1 MSKLKLH
8 HWILLGFLLGIP
20 FGLIFQ
26 KNTKQVEITYL
37 SEGKAT
43 KVIEPI
49 QNYSQLIVQK
59 SETRY
64 DTVFAT
70 NNNKLQ
76 NAFAKAKSSNSKVKL
91 HIGNKTYDNVTEI
104 AKPQSDIKYIQPLG
118 TLFLRLLSF
127 LAIPLVISSLVVGV
141 ASIGNLKRLG
151 RLGARTIGL
160 YVITTVIAISIG
172 LISANLIKP
181 GSTLDSESKS
191 LLLEANKSEIETRL
205 QEKVEFNILDFL
217 VNIVPANPF
226 KAISNGEMLQIIFFA
241 IFFGIGLTLL
251 KDNVS
256 QPVVSLLD
264 AISEVFI
271 KLVKIVLYLAPI
283 GVFALI
289 ASAISDFGISIVSTL
304 FWYMATV
311 TLGLIVHFFTV
322 YSFLLLT
329 LAKTSPFVF
338 LKGMKEAFIVA
349 FSTSSS
355 AATLPV
361 TFECVEENLGV
372 PKSISSFVLPLG
384 ATMNM
389 DGTSLYQGV
398 ATLFIA
404 QVYGIDLSLIQQLT
418 ILLTALMASIG
429 TAPVPGVGLIM
440 LIMVLQSV
448 GVPIEGIAL
457 ILGVDRILDMMRTI
471 LNVSGDAVVS
481 LCVWKMEKGD
491 IPPSAQLND
500 SSLRSK

>member
-26 KNTKQVEITYL
+26 KNTKEVEITYL
-37 SEGKAT
+37 SEGKVT
-43 KVIEPI
+43 KVIEQI

-59 SETRY
+59 SETKY
-64 DTVFAT
+64 DTIFAT

-76 NAFAKAKSSNSKVKL
+76 NAFAKAKNSSSKVKL
-91 HIGNKTYDNVTEI
+91 HIGNKTYDNITEI
-104 AKPQSDIKYIQPLG
+104 AKPQSSIKYIQPLG

-127 LAIPLVISSLVVGV
+127 LAIPLVISSLIVGV

-160 YVITTVIAISIG
+160 YIVTTVVAISIG
-172 LISANLIKP
+172 LVAANLIKP
-181 GSTLDSESKS
+181 GSTLDAESKS
-191 LLLEANKSEIETRL
+191 LLLEANKPEIETRL
-205 QEKVEFNILDFL
+205 QEKIEFDILDFI
-217 VNIVPANPF
+217 VNIVPSNPF

-256 QPVVSLLD
+256 QSVVYLLD
-264 AISEVFI
+264 AISETFI

-311 TLGLIVHFFTV
+311 TVGLVFHFFIV
-322 YSFLLLT
+322 YSSLLVT
-329 LAKTSPFVF
+329 LAKTSPFDF

-355 AATLPV
+355 AATLPI

-448 GVPIEGIAL
+448 GIPIEGIAL

-481 LCVWKMEKGD
+481 LCVWKMEKGN
-491 IPPSAQLND
+491 ISPSATT
-500 SSLRSK
+500 K

>member
-20 FGLIFQ
+20 FGLMFQ
-26 KNTKQVEITYL
+26 KNTKEVEITYL
-37 SEGKAT
+37 SEGKTT
-43 KVIEPI
+43 KITEQI
-49 QNYSQLIVQK
+49 QNYSQLIIQK
-59 SETRY
+59 SETKY

-76 NAFAKAKSSNSKVKL
+76 NAFVETKDSNSKVKL
-91 HIGNKTYDNVTEI
+91 RIGNKIYENIVEI
-104 AKPQSDIKYIQPLG
+104 AKPKSIIEYIQPLG

-127 LAIPLVISSLVVGV
+127 LAIPLVVSSLIVGV
-141 ASIGNLKRLG
+141 ASIGNFKRLG

-160 YVITTVIAISIG
+160 YIVTTIVAISIG
-172 LISANLIKP
+172 LIAANLVKP
-181 GSTLDSESKS
+181 GSTLNSESKL
-191 LLLEANKSEIETRL
+191 LLLESNRSEIETRI

-217 VNIVPANPF
+217 VNIVPSNPF

-241 IFFGIGLTLL
+241 VFFGIGLTLL
-251 KDNVS
+251 KDNLS
-256 QPVVSLLD
+256 QPVVTLLD
-264 AISEVFI
+264 AVSEVFI
-271 KLVKIVLYLAPI
+271 RLVKIVLYLAPI

-311 TLGLIVHFFTV
+311 TIGLIFHFFTV
-322 YSFLLLT
+322 YSLLLVT
-329 LAKTSPFVF
+329 LAKTSLFAF

-361 TFECVEENLGV
+361 TFECVEKNLGV
-372 PKSISSFVLPLG
+372 PKSISGFVLPLG

-404 QVYGIDLSLIQQLT
+404 QVYGVDLSLIQQLT

-448 GVPIEGIAL
+448 GIPTEGIAL

-481 LCVWKMEKGD
+481 LCVWRMEKGY
-491 IPPSAQLND
+491 ISA
-500 SSLRSK
+500 SATTE

>member
-43 KVIEPI
+43 KVIEQI

-91 HIGNKTYDNVTEI
+91 HIGNKTYDNITEI

-217 VNIVPANPF
+217 VNIVPSNPF

-491 IPPSAQLND
+491 IPPSAPTKRFFAEQ
-500 SSLRSK
+500 K

>member
-20 FGLIFQ
+20 FGLMFQ
-26 KNTKQVEITYL
+26 KNTKEVEITYL
-37 SEGKAT
+37 SEGKTT
-43 KVIEPI
+43 KITEKI
-49 QNYSQLIVQK
+49 QNNSQLIIQK
-59 SETRY
+59 SDTEY
-64 DTVFAT
+64 DTIFAT
-70 NNNKLQ
+70 NSNKLQ
-76 NAFAKAKSSNSKVKL
+76 NAFVKSKSANGKVEL
-91 HIGNKTYDNVTEI
+91 RIGNKTYDNITEI
-104 AKPQSDIKYIQPLG
+104 SKPKSLIKYLQPLG

-127 LAIPLVISSLVVGV
+127 LAIPLVISSLIVGV
-141 ASIGNLKRLG
+141 ASIGNFKRLG

-160 YVITTVIAISIG
+160 YTLTTIVAISIG
-172 LISANLIKP
+172 LVAANLIKP
-181 GSTLDSESKS
+181 GSKLDSESKS
-191 LLLEANKSEIETRL
+191 LLLEANKSEIESRL
-205 QEKVEFNILDFL
+205 QEKIEFDILNFI
-217 VNIVPANPF
+217 VNIVPSNPF

-251 KDNVS
+251 KENLS

-271 KLVKIVLYLAPI
+271 RLVKIVLYLAPI

-289 ASAISDFGISIVSTL
+289 ASAISEFGISIISTL

-311 TLGLIVHFFTV
+311 ILGLILHFFAV
-322 YSFLLLT
+322 YSLLLIT
-329 LAKTSPFVF
+329 LAKTSPFAF

-384 ATMNM
+384 ATVNM

-418 ILLTALMASIG
+418 VLLTALMASIG

-448 GVPIEGIAL
+448 GVPTEGIAL

-471 LNVSGDAVVS
+471 LNISGDAVVS
-481 LCVWKMEKGD
+481 LCVWKMEKED
-491 IPPSAQLND
+491 ISPSAATE
-500 SSLRSK
+500 